1 MTPAAPVV
9 LVTGAASG
17 NGQAITSRF
26 LADGATVAAVD
37 VATDALERAAEE
49 WRDHGERLLCIAAD
63 VSDAA
68 SVEAAIRAPVDRFGR
83 LDVLVNNA
91 GITGDQRATT
101 LHETPIEEFDRVM
114 AVNVRGVF
122 LGCRA
127 VLPIMLEQGG
137 GVIVN
142 IASVAGI
149 VAFPGRAAY
158 TASKGAVI
166 QLTKSIAVDYA
177 ARGIRA
183 NAVCPGMVHTPM
195 TDWRLSDPV
204 LRAAVLERIP
214 QKEIAEAKDVAN
226 AVAFLASPEAR
237 QFNGAALVMDG
248 GYSAI

>member
-1 MTPAAPVV
+1 MTQVV

-17 NGQAITSRF
+17 NGLAIASRF
-26 LADGATVAAVD
+26 LDDDARVVAVD
-37 VATDALERAAEE
+37 TSGEALDRTMAD
-49 WRDHGERLLCIAAD
+49 WSSHGERVASVVAD
-63 VSDAA
+63 VSDPEQVNAA
-68 SVEAAIRAPVDRFGR
+68 VAVAIGRFGR

-91 GITGDQRATT
+91 GITGDRRATT
-101 LHETPIEEFDRVM
+101 VHETPIEEFDRVM

-127 VLPIMLEQGG
+127 ALPIMLEQGG
-137 GVIVN
+137 GTIVN

-214 QKEIAEAKDVAN
+214 QKEIAEATDVAN
-226 AVAFLASPEAR
+226 AVAFLAGPEAR
-237 QFNGAALVMDG
+237 QFNGAALIMDG

>member
-1 MTPAAPVV
+1 MSGVV

-17 NGQAITSRF
+17 NGLAIAERF
-26 LADGATVAAVD
+26 LADGAAVVAVD
-37 VATDALERAAEE
+37 VSGDGLERASSDWAATPD
-49 WRDHGERLLCIAAD
+49 RAERLYTVVAD
-63 VSDAA
+63 VADADQ
-68 SVEAAIRAPVDRFGR
+68 VEAAVRAAAERFGR

-101 LHETPIEEFDRVM
+101 LHETPIDQFDLVM

-127 VLPIMLEQGG
+127 ALPVMLEQGR

-142 IASVAGI
+142 IASVAGL
-149 VAFPGRAAY
+149 VAFPGRCAY
-158 TASKGAVI
+158 TTSKGAVV
-166 QLTKSIAVDYA
+166 QLTKSIAADYA
-177 ARGIRA
+177 GRGIRA

-195 TDWRLSDPV
+195 THWRLSDPT
-204 LRAAVLERIP
+204 LRAAMLERIP
-214 QKEIAEAKDVAN
+214 QREIAEASDVAD
-226 AVAFLASPEAR
+226 AVAFLAGPEAR